1 MPSATNTME
10 TALKQAITAAV
21 KKLEFKKY
29 DVPEDGVVDCFLTDL
44 FGILFPNNAGLVK
57 ERKKPG
63 PKPKLDEHGNPI
75 RSPRK
80 SKKSPEGPA
89 AAGAGEPVKERK
101 KPGPKPKLD
110 ADGNPISKKAK
121 AKKEPSERKKPGPK
135 PKLDADGNPVSKKA
149 KKAAAT
155 PLPASPAASP
165 KKKAGAPKPNIEW
178 SPTWTKRVKPI
189 VKELGIELRLTPA
202 KQKEYAAH
210 LNGMAKSEYDAKTFE
225 EHMRDLLRPAT
236 AAAPVPAAAEPPPPP
251 KAGGAAAAGDDSDDE
266 EEKTVRIVSF
276 KGKKYAVDSSDNAVY
291 DEDATEHLGYVD
303 SGEFKGMVVP
313 DDDDAESEDDE

>member
-1 MPSATNTME
+1 MPSAINNTME
-10 TALKQAITAAV
+10 NALKQAITAAV

-29 DVPEDGVVDCFLTDL
+29 DVPEDNVVDCFLTDL
-44 FGILFPNNAGLVK
+44 FGILFPDNAGLVK

-80 SKKSPEGPA
+80 SKKSSEGPA
-89 AAGAGEPVKERK
+89 AAGAGSPVK
-101 KPGPKPKLD
+101 
-110 ADGNPISKKAK
+110 
-121 AKKEPSERKKPGPK
+121 ERKKPGPK

-149 KKAAAT
+149 KAKGERKKPGPKPKVDADGNPISKKAKKAAAQ
-155 PLPASPAASP
+155 PLPPSPKASP
-165 KKKAGAPKPNIEW
+165 KKAGAAKPNVEW
-178 SPTWTKRVKPI
+178 SPTLTKRVKPV
-189 VKELGIELRLTPA
+189 VKELNIELRLTPA
-202 KQKEYAAH
+202 KQKELAAH
-210 LNGMAKSEYDAKTFE
+210 LNAMTTSDYDAKTFE
-225 EHMRDLLRPAT
+225 EHMRDYLRPA
-236 AAAPVPAAAEPPPPP
+236 AAPPAPPAP

-276 KGKKYAVDSSDNAVY
+276 KGKRYAVDSSDNAVY
-291 DEDATEHLGYVD
+291 DEEATEHLGYVD

>member
-1 MPSATNTME
+1 ME

-44 FGILFPNNAGLVK
+44 FGILFPNNSGLVK

-63 PKPKLDEHGNPI
+63 PKPKLDENGNPI

-121 AKKEPSERKKPGPK
+121 AKKEPGERKKPGPK

-155 PLPASPAASP
+155 PLPASPKASP
-165 KKKAGAPKPNIEW
+165 KKAGAPKPNIEW
-178 SPTWTKRVKPI
+178 SPTWTKRVKPV

-210 LNGMAKSEYDAKTFE
+210 LNAMAKSEYDAKTFE

-236 AAAPVPAAAEPPPPP
+236 AAAPVPAAAVPPPPP

-266 EEKTVRIVSF
+266 EEKTVQIVSF

-291 DEDATEHLGYVD
+291 DEEATEHLGYVG

>member
-1 MPSATNTME
+1 MSSAINNTME
-10 TALKQAITAAV
+10 NALKQAITAAV

-29 DVPEDGVVDCFLTDL
+29 DVPEDNVVDCFLTDL
-44 FGILFPNNAGLVK
+44 FGILFPDNAGLVK

-80 SKKSPEGPA
+80 SKKSSEGPA
-89 AAGAGEPVKERK
+89 AAGAGSPVKERK
-101 KPGPKPKLD
+101 KPGPKPKVD

-121 AKKEPSERKKPGPK
+121 
-135 PKLDADGNPVSKKA
+135 
-149 KKAAAT
+149 KAAAQ
-155 PLPASPAASP
+155 PLPPSPKASP
-165 KKKAGAPKPNIEW
+165 KKAGAAKPNVEW
-178 SPTWTKRVKPI
+178 SPTLTKRVKPV
-189 VKELGIELRLTPA
+189 VKELNIELRLTPA
-202 KQKEYAAH
+202 KQKELAAH
-210 LNGMAKSEYDAKTFE
+210 LNAMTTSDYDAKTFE
-225 EHMRDLLRPAT
+225 EHMRDYLRPAAAT
-236 AAAPVPAAAEPPPPP
+236 APPDPPAP

-276 KGKKYAVDSSDNAVY
+276 KGKRYAVDSSDNAVY
-291 DEDATEHLGYVD
+291 DEEATEHLGYVD